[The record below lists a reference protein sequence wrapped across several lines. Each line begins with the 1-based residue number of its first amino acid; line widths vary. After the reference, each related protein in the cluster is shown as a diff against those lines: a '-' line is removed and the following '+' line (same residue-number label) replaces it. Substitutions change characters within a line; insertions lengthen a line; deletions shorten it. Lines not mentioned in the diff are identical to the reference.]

1 MDRRTFLSGSAVAL
15 AAAATAGLSTEAQA
29 ATWVLLGRTR
39 VNGGL
44 DRDVIRVGARA
55 GVFNHIMLK
64 VTGNDLLI
72 YDLDV
77 RYGNGNNDDIPVR
90 LLIRQGGS
98 TRSIDLRA
106 RNRFIREVRFAYGKF
121 RNGRGATYVELYGRR

>member
-1 MDRRTFLSGSAVAL
+1 MDRRIFLSSAAAFAGAL
-15 AAAATAGLSTEAQA
+15 AFSGEAEAAS
-29 ATWVLLGRTR
+29 WVLLGRTR

-55 GVFNHIMLK
+55 GVFNRIRLK

-77 RYGNGNNDDIPVR
+77 RYGNGRNDDIPVR
-90 LLIRQGGS
+90 LLIPQGGT
-98 TRSIDLRA
+98 TRNIDLRA

-121 RNGRGATYVELYGRR
+121 RNGRGATFVELWGSP

>member
-1 MDRRTFLSGSAVAL
+1 MDRRTFLSGSVVAL
-15 AAAATAGLSTEAQA
+15 AAAATGLSTDAEA

-44 DRDVIRVGARA
+44 DRDVIRVGRSA
-55 GVFNHIMLK
+55 GVFDHIMLK

-90 LLIRQGGS
+90 LLIRQGS
-98 TRSIDLRA
+98 TTRAIDLRA